1 MRTYLRFLKN
11 ALRYKGRLTI
21 GLIGIIGVNIFQV
34 VSIIAVIPFVDN
46 ILAKKEI
53 IIPESVY
60 QIIGKLPNS
69 ISIYIEN
76 IMGKWVARLNETD
89 PKTLLIA
96 IAVFVLGSFLLS
108 NIFKYMMQVT
118 MESVAQNVMRDFT
131 VKMYSHLQILP
142 VQYFAKMR
150 TGELISRVTNDVNTV
165 QASLSARF
173 SNNIAQIVQLPSLI
187 LVIVLLNWKIT
198 LFAGIFL
205 PLIMGPIAIIG
216 RRLRK
221 IAKKTQEK
229 IADITSILQETISG
243 VRIVRAFNMEDYEIN
258 RFEKQATKYCKL
270 RVKSVVRASLV
281 SPITEIVGIFC
292 GLVIAAIL
300 IKPVIESDASPG
312 PVIAYVMAL
321 MISIKPFRS
330 IGKVNNIIQKSL
342 AAIVRIYDLLDT
354 DPEIKEIPNAV
365 EMDPLEKEI
374 RFEHVSFSYE
384 KNEQPVVS
392 NLNLTI
398 RAGEM
403 VAVVGPSGS
412 GKTSLVNLIP
422 RFYEV
427 TEGSILFDGI
437 DIRDLTFSSLRNQIG
452 IVTQETFLFNDSV
465 RNNIAY
471 GRSDIPM
478 EQIIEAT
485 KAANAHDFILEM
497 PEGYDTVIGERGVRL
512 SGGQRQRL
520 AIARAILKNPP
531 VLIFDEATSALDTES
546 ERLVQQAIDRLVE
559 NRTVFAIA
567 HRLSTIHH
575 ADKILVIDEGKVV
588 QVGDHE
594 SLMSD
599 KNGLYK
605 RLHNSQY
612 DRNDKSDDMKII
624 DFVKQKIKHSKLKKK

>member
-11 ALRYKGRLTI
+11 ALRYKGRLTV

-34 VSIIAVIPFVDN
+34 VSILAVIPFVDS
-46 ILAKKEI
+46 ILAKKPI
-53 IIPESVY
+53 KIPDSFY
-60 QIIGKLPNS
+60 QTLSQFPNFIVEPIEQKLGMLVEQMN
-69 ISIYIEN
+69 
-76 IMGKWVARLNETD
+76 KTD
-89 PKTLLIA
+89 QKTLLIG
-96 IAVFVLGSFLLS
+96 IGIFVFGSYFLS

-187 LVIVLLNWKIT
+187 LVIIMLDWKTT

-216 RRLRK
+216 KRLRK
-221 IAKKTQEK
+221 LAKKTQEK

-258 RFEKQATKYCKL
+258 RFEKQADKYCKL
-270 RVKSVVRASLV
+270 RVKSVVRSSLV
-281 SPITEIVGIFC
+281 SPITEVVGILC
-292 GLVIAAIL
+292 GLIIAGIL
-300 IKPVIESDASPG
+300 IMPVIEEKATPG

-354 DPEIKEIPNAV
+354 DPEIKEIPGAV
-365 EMDPLEKEI
+365 EMDPLKKEI

-384 KNEQPVVS
+384 KDEPAVVS

-427 TEGSILFDGI
+427 TEGSILFDGT
-437 DIRDLTFSSLRNQIG
+437 DIRNLTFSSLRNQIG

-471 GRSDIPM
+471 GRSDISM
-478 EQIIEAT
+478 EQIVEAT

-588 QVGDHE
+588 QVGNHE

-599 KNGLYK
+599 EDGLYK
-605 RLHNSQY
+605 RLHNMQY
-612 DRNDKSDDMKII
+612 DNATG
-624 DFVKQKIKHSKLKKK
+624 